1 MKPGLEIQ
9 SEQTGKFA
17 IIEVAGEVDLYSSP
31 KIRKEIVDF
40 INKKLPVIIIDLSGV
55 SYMDSSGVATMVEGL
70 QLTER
75 YDGKF
80 YLCGLQSMVR
90 EVFALSRLDTVF
102 KIFDDLDTLKKQ
114 IPLE

>member
-1 MKPGLEIQ
+1 MKAGLEIQ
-9 SEQTGKFA
+9 IEKSNKFA
-17 IIEVAGEVDLYSSP
+17 VISVAGEVDLYSSP
-31 KIRKEIVDF
+31 KIRKEIVNF
-40 INKKLPVIIIDLSGV
+40 INKKLPAIIINLKEV

-75 YDGKF
+75 YNGKF

-102 KIFDDLDTLKKQ
+102 KIFDNLDSLKEQ